1 MRHPWGIQLRRE
13 ANISSEHPKGLPMD
27 RTKLKISLVYI
38 AFLVLGSQA
47 LVAQAFLD
55 LYTFPPL
62 AGNTQ
67 QAPTGL
73 VADSVGNLYGILEF
87 GGNTNCASGCG
98 QIYELTSPGG
108 SFGAWTMEALHEFP
122 GQSDGCFPDGQLTM
136 DSSGALYGVTNGLSC
151 SNPGTVF
158 KLSPSATQSWTLETI
173 YQVQGQGLNTVLA
186 LDTEGNVYGTN
197 YSGAFELVYPTVT
210 GGTWAVE
217 QIASITGGATGGLQF
232 YGGNLY
238 GTTQSGG
245 SGFGSVFELS
255 PPSTGSTDWPVSEIV
270 SFQGGTDGSGP
281 AYASPLGISVV
292 NSELIFGVT

>member
-1 MRHPWGIQLRRE
+1 
-13 ANISSEHPKGLPMD
+13 
-27 RTKLKISLVYI
+27 
-38 AFLVLGSQA
+38 
-47 LVAQAFLD
+47 
-55 LYTFPPL
+55 
-62 AGNTQ
+62 
-67 QAPTGL
+67 
-73 VADSVGNLYGILEF
+73 
-87 GGNTNCASGCG
+87 
-98 QIYELTSPGG
+98 
-108 SFGAWTMEALHEFP
+108 
-122 GQSDGCFPDGQLTM
+122 M
-136 DSSGALYGVTNGLSC
+136 DSSGALYGVTSGLSC
-151 SNPGTVF
+151 SNPGTLF